1 MKKILKSIFEFIKNT
16 FGFLTFILKLILKG
30 SIKNN
35 LKNKNNGTVAV
46 LANGPS
52 LKLELPKF
60 TTDKEFED
68 IDFIVLNFFAFE
80 KIFFEIKPKHY
91 CFADP
96 MFFQD
101 SNRKADVIKIFN
113 ILENQVDWDLRIY
126 IPSSLYLNFVGF
138 SKFKNSHLIIVKNN
152 ELIYSGFESY
162 RYFFYKKGLA
172 MPRVQTVA
180 NLAIFIAL
188 NSGYLNVRLY
198 GVDHTFFDNLK
209 IDSDNKLCSAETHF
223 YDNNR
228 ELILKPLLRNDNDEI
243 WKISDYLEAL
253 THMFKSHDELSA
265 YAKYLKVNV
274 LNYTACS
281 MIDSYDRF
289 VNKLL

>member
-1 MKKILKSIFEFIKNT
+1 MRKIIKYIFEFVKK
-16 FGFLTFILKLILKG
+16 GFNFLSFLIKLILQG
-30 SIKNN
+30 SFKNT
-35 LKNKNNGTVAV
+35 LKYKNKGTVAV

-52 LKLELPKF
+52 LKSELLKF
-60 TTDKEFED
+60 TTDKEFKD

-80 KIFFEIKPKHY
+80 KSFFEIKPKYY

-101 SNRKADVIKIFN
+101 SNRRDDVYKLFS
-113 ILENQVDWDLRIY
+113 ILENLVDWDLNIH
-126 IPSSLYLNFVGF
+126 IPSTLYRKFIKF

-152 ELIYSGFESY
+152 ELTYAGFERY
-162 RYFFYKKGLA
+162 RHFFYKQGLA

-188 NSGYLNVRLY
+188 NGGYSMTKLY

-209 IDSDNKLCSAETHF
+209 INDENQLCSMDTHF
-223 YDNNR
+223 YDHDGKFV
-228 ELILKPLLRNDNDEI
+228 LKPLLRNDNDDI

-253 THMFKSHDELSA
+253 TYMFKSHDQLSE
-265 YAKYLKVNV
+265 YAKYLKVSI
-274 LNYTACS
+274 LNCTTCS
-281 MIDSYDRF
+281 MIDSYERF
-289 VNKLL
+289 VK